1 LFAGLLKE
9 FMESQKRSN
18 RLKRKN
24 TEDAEAT
31 GESEDNG
38 ASPKNETKKLKMGED
53 LAEMLKMIEQQA
65 EKQTRQLE
73 KQAEKQT
80 RQLEKQA
87 EKQTRQ
93 LENMIEKRHDELK
106 GSIDDIKSE
115 VKKVKD
121 DVDKRFDDLKAEID
135 DRDQQLLKE
144 IALQDERK
152 TEIIMFKIDESHV
165 ENQEDNRKYDM
176 SEVQKTL
183 KEVCKIGESDIV
195 FCKRIGTRNP
205 NRNGPRPVVVRL
217 KSMAQRDE
225 VLDSANRAGKPG
237 IDANLTPKQQ
247 AMKKAL
253 LTEMKSKNEL
263 AGQLLYKVVGRTAF
277 RLVKR
282 QKKNDE
288 RITE

>member
-1 LFAGLLKE
+1 LKE
-9 FMESQKRSN
+9 LMASHKRSN
-18 RLKRKN
+18 RL
-24 TEDAEAT
+24 
-31 GESEDNG
+31 
-38 ASPKNETKKLKMGED
+38 KNETKKLKMGED
-53 LAEMLKMIEQQA
+53 LAEVLKMI
-65 EKQTRQLE
+65 E

-93 LENMIEKRHDELK
+93 LENMIEKRHNELK

-121 DVDKRFDDLKAEID
+121 DVDKRFDDLKTEID

-165 ENQEDNRKYDM
+165 ENQEDSRKYDM

-183 KEVCKIGESDIV
+183 KEVCKIEESDIV
-195 FCKRIGTRNP
+195 FCKRIGIRNP

-225 VLDSANRAGKPG
+225 ILDSANRAGKPG

-247 AMKKAL
+247 VMKKTL
-253 LTEMKSKNEL
+253 LTEMKSKNDL

-282 QKKNDE
+282 RRKNVE
-288 RITE
+288 HTTE

>member
-1 LFAGLLKE
+1 MA
-9 FMESQKRSN
+9 SQKRSN
-18 RLKRKN
+18 RLKRKT
-24 TEDAEAT
+24 TEDSEVIG
-31 GESEDNG
+31 GESEDNS

-53 LAEMLKMIEQQA
+53 LAAIVKLF
-65 EKQTRQLE
+65 EKQKDDIKSEVKKVRDDVE
-73 KQAEKQT
+73 KI
-80 RQLEKQA
+80 
-87 EKQTRQ
+87 
-93 LENMIEKRHDELK
+93 IERSHNELK

-121 DVDKRFDDLKAEID
+121 DVEKRFDDLKAEID

-144 IALQDERK
+144 IALQDDRK
-152 TEIIMFKIDESHV
+152 TEIIMFKIDKLHV
-165 ENQEDNRKYDM
+165 ENQEDSKKYDM

-183 KEVCKIGESDIV
+183 KEVCKIEETDIV
-195 FCKRIGTRNP
+195 FCKRIGIRNP

-225 VLDSANRAGKPG
+225 VLDSANHAGKPG

-247 AMKKAL
+247 AMKKTL